1 MARYS
6 TLLEN
11 PRRRRRS
18 RRRSGAP
25 KRRRS
30 ARRRSNPFARRSR
43 RRGGRRRSNPFKM
56 PGMGGV
62 KGTLTNG
69 VQLYL
74 GRLTSKVVIGLANK
88 VEAIS
93 NLSPNVKAFGLGLLM
108 PMLPVGGQ
116 IGRFLRTAG
125 AITIAGGIALMTKDM
140 EEKLFQSLNVTP
152 GELGLSDY
160 VTDSGMSEY
169 GLLEYGDGADEQY
182 LNDYVTDQG

>member
-11 PRRRRRS
+11 PRRRRS
-18 RRRSGAP
+18 RRRRSS
-25 KRRRS
+25 RRRKNP
-30 ARRRSNPFARRSR
+30 APFARRRRSSGRR
-43 RRGGRRRSNPFKM
+43 RRGGRRRSNPFKL
-56 PGMGGV
+56 PSVGGV

-93 NLSPNVKAFGLGLLM
+93 NLSPNMKAFGLGLLM
-108 PMLPVGGQ
+108 PMLPFGGQ

-140 EEKLFQSLNVTP
+140 EDKLFQSLNVTP

-169 GLLEYGDGADEQY
+169 GLLEYGDGQDEQY